1 VLANTDK
8 RRIMLWQTISVAAWA
23 IGTGILMMLGVDLY
37 NSSI

>member
-23 IGTGILMMLGVDLY
+23 IGTGILMLGVDLY